1 MRKRI
6 ILSAISLTFVFQ
18 SSGFAASLPVANP
31 MVDQPQ
37 ASVCQMDL
45 SKTNSYWAYLFLD
58 QNRVPPECLPGVID
72 RLTSKLAFFLVRD
85 GRVPNGYEQEV
96 WSKVDWKSLD
106 PFLVGQ
112 LVFNNRVPEKYK
124 SFCLMNLSEMDSYSA
139 YFMLGQDRVPPECL
153 SGVIDR
159 LTPTHAFI
167 LVRDGRVPN
176 GYEQEVWAKVD
187 WVSLEPFEA
196 RQLVFH
202 NRVPEKYESL
212 IMDKSNA
219 FVPGCREFQYWL
231 ESGYLDS
238 SAPLCLHR

>member
-1 MRKRI
+1 MRKKI

-96 WSKVDWKSLD
+96 W
-106 PFLVGQ
+106 
-112 LVFNNRVPEKYK
+112 
-124 SFCLMNLSEMDSYSA
+124 
-139 YFMLGQDRVPPECL
+139 
-153 SGVIDR
+153 
-159 LTPTHAFI
+159 
-167 LVRDGRVPN
+167 
-176 GYEQEVWAKVD
+176 AKVD